1 MLSDYNDLGDLA
13 RLAAAILTVDTTV
26 LFLTRYFPHMVGGRT
41 LNDWYD
47 QFGIV
52 AVLSDC
58 LVILIGFIIARYIYA
73 LLGLKHN
80 LFLFLLLVVAVQALH
95 DIFFYVAVIKPI
107 PRGHNKMIDVFKNY
121 ADENGALIIAGD
133 AGLMLASAAIALLFK
148 SQPDHVVTAV
158 TTVVGY
164 ALTYILYTKRR

>member
-1 MLSDYNDLGDLA
+1 MLSDYTDLGDLA

-26 LFLTRYFPHMVGGRT
+26 LFLARYFPQWIGVKT

-58 LVILIGFIIARYIYA
+58 LVILLVFIIARYIYS

-80 LFLFLLLVVAVQALH
+80 LFLFLLLVVALQVLH

-121 ADENGALIIAGD
+121 SDENGAQIIVGD
-133 AGLMLASAAIALLFK
+133 AGLMLASAAIALLFN
-148 SQPDHVVTAV
+148 SQPDHVVVAI

-164 ALTYILYTKRR
+164 ALTYILYTKRQ

>member
-1 MLSDYNDLGDLA
+1 MLDNLGDFL
-13 RLAAAILTVDTTV
+13 RLAAGIFTVDTTV

-52 AVLSDC
+52 AVASDC
-58 LVILIGFIIARYIYA
+58 LVILIGFIIARYLYTF
-73 LLGLKHN
+73 LGLKYN
-80 LFLFLLLVVAVQALH
+80 LVWFLGLVVLVQALH
-95 DIFFYVAVIKPI
+95 DLFFYVAVIQPL

-121 ADENGALIIAGD
+121 ANENGGQIIVGD
-133 AGLMLASAAIALLFK
+133 AGLMLASAAVCLLFK
-148 SQPDHVVTAV
+148 SQPDHVVAAI

-164 ALTYILYTKRR
+164 ALTYILYTKPRL